1 VLAVLQAGRVRG
13 LPPEK
18 HGLRFHEL
26 GHTAAA
32 LAIAA
37 GAHAEVIQERL
48 GHSKV
53 EIPMDRYGHLLP
65 RP

>member
-53 EIPMDRYGHLLP
+53 ETP
-65 RP
+65 